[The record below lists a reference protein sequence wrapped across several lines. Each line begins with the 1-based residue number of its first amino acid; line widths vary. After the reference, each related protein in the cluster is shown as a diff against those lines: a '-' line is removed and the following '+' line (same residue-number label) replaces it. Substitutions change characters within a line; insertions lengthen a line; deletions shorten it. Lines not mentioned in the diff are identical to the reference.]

1 MGQAPG
7 PIFCFRFGVPLHAQA
22 DLADFLCQQLGHGLT
37 LSLVLLTLLP
47 QGFQVSVRL
56 GPLLAEDLQLL
67 CELPIQVNPLGGLL
81 LVALDLPM
89 IDDFTQ
95 QRRAVACVAAGQGF
109 AVQAVRL
116 GQGFYPLL
124 QLVAA
129 ARLAGGSHPCLA
141 FAQLAQS
148 QQRLQALGAGHSSNS
163 SSART
168 VCS

>member
-1 MGQAPG
+1 MGQATG
-7 PIFCFRFGVPLHAQA
+7 PIFSFRFGVLLRAQA

-47 QGFQVSVRL
+47 QGLQVSVRL
-56 GPLLAEDLQLL
+56 AAFLAKGLQLL

-81 LVALDLPM
+81 LVALDLPVF
-89 IDDFTQ
+89 DDFTQ

-116 GQGFYPLL
+116 GQGVYALL

-129 ARLAGGSHPCLA
+129 ARLTGGSHPCLA

-148 QQRLQALGAGHSSNS
+148 QQRLQALGAGHWSNS
-163 SSART
+163 NSART